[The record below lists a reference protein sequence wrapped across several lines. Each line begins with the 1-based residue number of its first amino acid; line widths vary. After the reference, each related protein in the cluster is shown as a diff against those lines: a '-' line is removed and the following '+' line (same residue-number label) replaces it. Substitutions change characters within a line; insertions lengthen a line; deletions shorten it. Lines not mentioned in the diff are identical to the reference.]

1 MPDKHLLAH
10 RCRQSTYN
18 LYSSL
23 SQGRTVFPGDTMQN
37 TSESTR
43 TILVADHDEMLLT
56 YLVEV
61 LHVAGFQVLTATN
74 GDDGL
79 QLALEHEPALALL
92 DINMP
97 GMSGLEV
104 ARNLRHESAIP
115 FMFLSSLDD
124 MEIVRQATRYGAV
137 GYLVKPVTQSQLLPA
152 VTAALARADDIRQ
165 LRNNEVSLTA
175 ALDAG
180 RETSMAVGLL
190 MVRYRL
196 NRHQAF
202 QKLRDQSRS
211 QRRKISEVAKEM
223 LNQFESSQS
232 APAASAKT

>member
-1 MPDKHLLAH
+1 MK
-10 RCRQSTYN
+10 N
-18 LYSSL
+18 E
-23 SQGRTVFPGDTMQN
+23 
-37 TSESTR
+37 ESVR
-43 TILVADHDEMLLT
+43 TILIIEDDQMLLD
-56 YLVEV
+56 YICEV
-61 LHVAGFQVLTATN
+61 LQFAGFEALAANN
-74 GDDGL
+74 GEEGL
-79 QLALEHEPALALL
+79 ALALEHEPALAIL

-97 GMSGLEV
+97 GISGLEV

-124 MEIVRQATRYGAV
+124 MEIVKQATKYGAV
-137 GYLVKPVTQSQLLPA
+137 GYLVKPVNQSQLLPA

-190 MVRYRL
+190 MLRFRL
-196 NRHQAF
+196 NRHLAF

-223 LNQFESSQS
+223 LIEHESHL
-232 APAASAKT
+232 PPAKT